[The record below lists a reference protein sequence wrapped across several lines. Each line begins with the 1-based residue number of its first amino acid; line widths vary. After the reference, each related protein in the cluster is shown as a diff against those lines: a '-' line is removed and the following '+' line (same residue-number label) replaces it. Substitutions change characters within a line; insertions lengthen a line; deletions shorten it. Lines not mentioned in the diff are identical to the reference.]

1 MQAFASSDIDA
12 ICITNH
18 GDEIRLQVTGG
29 VIAVDGVVMNP
40 SGSAKPVITK
50 SFVSYRNYIG
60 TYKGGGVITHDIKID
75 RLKRTYVSS
84 VVGEGFNDKVLDMN
98 HGSKAT
104 CKNASPPYLGP
115 L

>member
-12 ICITNH
+12 ICITSH
-18 GDEIRLQVTGG
+18 GEERRLQVTGG

-40 SGSAKPVITK
+40 PGTAKPVITK

-60 TYKGGGVITHDIKID
+60 YGGGGVITHDIKID
-75 RLKRTYVSS
+75 RIKRTYEGS

-98 HGSKAT
+98 IKSKAT
-104 CKNASPPYLGP
+104 CKNASPPYSGP